1 MTNNHNQCIFL
12 VDDEPNVQQV
22 IGEMLEQISLKVSCF
37 TSAEDCLEH
46 LGSRECHLL
55 ITNLMMPE
63 VDGIDLTRRVK
74 SLAPWVP
81 VLIVTDH
88 ADIPTA
94 VKAIKA
100 GATDFMEKPLDRRNF
115 TEKVK
120 SLLREKDTQPDAHA
134 SKPLTRSERRVLKLI
149 IEGRNNKEIANLLHR
164 SRRTVEVHRARVMRK
179 LGVHNLVDL
188 VKRSTAMGL
197 AELPEGEDLS
207 EGVSDN

>member
-1 MTNNHNQCIFL
+1 MKDADGQNVFF
-12 VDDEPNVQQV
+12 VDDEPNVRQV
-22 IGEMLEQISLKVSCF
+22 VGETLEQVGFKVSCF
-37 TSAEDCLEH
+37 ASAEDCLEH

-63 VDGIDLTRRVK
+63 MDGIDLTRRVK

-100 GATDFMEKPLDRRNF
+100 GATDLIEKPLDKRNF

-120 SLLREKDTQPDAHA
+120 SLLREKDTQSDAHA
-134 SKPLTRSERRVLKLI
+134 SKPLTRSERRVLRLI
-149 IEGRNNKEIANLLHR
+149 IEGKSNKEIANLIHR
-164 SRRTVEVHRARVMRK
+164 SRRTVEVHRTHVMRK